1 MEENFNLNAYK
12 YFLAVIREQSVSK
25 AAGKL
30 GVSQPTVSYN
40 LHTLQRELG
49 KRLFILERNGIVPSP
64 QALILYQRLRPV
76 YLAFMRIIADFVRN
90 EDCQ

>member
-49 KRLFILERNGIVPSP
+49 KTLFILERNGIVPSP
-64 QALILYQRLRPV
+64 QALILYRRLRPV
-76 YLAFMRIIADFVRN
+76 YLSFMKIIVEFMQEND
-90 EDCQ
+90 